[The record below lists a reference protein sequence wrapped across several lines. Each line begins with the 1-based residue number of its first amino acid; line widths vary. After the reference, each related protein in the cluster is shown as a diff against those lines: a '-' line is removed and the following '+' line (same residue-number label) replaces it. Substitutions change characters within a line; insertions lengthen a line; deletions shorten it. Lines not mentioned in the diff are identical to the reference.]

1 MAAARSNQNKS
12 FFQDLWQRACRN
24 GVQTV
29 AVEDEQKRLV
39 GIILFDASLDK
50 EKIKKIATKIGGNQ
64 SFQKDSQVCPM
75 PEQDLHQRSRESCQ
89 VTVEERTQLFA
100 FLNN

>member
-1 MAAARSNQNKS
+1 MATVQSNQNKS
-12 FFQDLWQRACRN
+12 FFQDLRQRACRN

-29 AVEDEQKRLV
+29 AVKDEQKRLV
-39 GIILFDASLDK
+39 GIILFDTSLDK
-50 EKIKKIATKIGGNQ
+50 EKIKEIATKIGGKQ

-75 PEQDLHQRSRESCQ
+75 PEQDLLQRSGESCQ

-100 FLNN
+100 FLDN

>member
-1 MAAARSNQNKS
+1 MTAVRSNQNKS
-12 FFQDLWQRACRN
+12 FFLDLKQRACRN

-29 AVEDEQKRLV
+29 VLEDEQKRLV

-50 EKIKKIATKIGGNQ
+50 EKIKKIATKIGGKQ
-64 SFQKDSQVCPM
+64 SLQKDSQICPM

-89 VTVEERTQLFA
+89 VTVEERSQLFA